1 MTNGKKVNSKY
12 GTFKSVN
19 LIFTMLMLHPL
30 SKHYC
35 YASQQQGESESEI
48 ATKWIAHTA

>member
-19 LIFTMLMLHPL
+19 LMFTMLMLQPL

-35 YASQQQGESESEI
+35 YASQQQGESETEI
-48 ATKWIAHTA
+48 ATK